1 MLCQKGVYPYSYFDN
16 FEKFNE
22 TTLPHKQAFYNILT
36 EEPITDSEYAH
47 AVNVFKQ
54 FNMESLLDYHNLYL
68 LTDILLL
75 ADAFCAFRDMCY
87 SSYGLDPCRFCT
99 IPGLAWTACLK
110 MCKSDDIEL
119 ITDPEQHLF
128 FEEGIRGGVVV
139 STRRYAHANVPEQE
153 NYDPTKEN
161 EFIIYLDGKNKLQCL
176 FINTI

>member
-1 MLCQKGVYPYSYFDN
+1 
-16 FEKFNE
+16 
-22 TTLPHKQAFYNILT
+22 
-36 EEPITDSEYAH
+36 
-47 AVNVFKQ
+47 
-54 FNMESLLDYHNLYL
+54 
-68 LTDILLL
+68 
-75 ADAFCAFRDMCY
+75 
-87 SSYGLDPCRFCT
+87 
-99 IPGLAWTACLK
+99 